1 MLPTA
6 EVADA
11 HRTLYAVLDS
21 LTDDQ
26 VADGFDVT
34 VIGGSPQDL
43 VAWLSGRTAGGRL
56 TGDLPELGHWPGSR
70 PPAS

>member
-43 VAWLSGRTAGGRL
+43 VA
-56 TGDLPELGHWPGSR
+56 
-70 PPAS
+70 